1 MMNNILIRQ
10 MPVFISSTFQDMHD
24 ERDAL
29 IKKTFPKLK
38 VFASQRMVTLTPID
52 LRWGVTEKEAKSGK
66 VLELCLNEIERC
78 QPFFIG
84 ILGTRYGWCPQL
96 EDLKANNMLL
106 DQYEWLRGDIEN
118 GLSITEMEM
127 QFAVFKR
134 QNRCFICSDLSGKIN
149 DLHLVIADKRSD
161 HRNMNDIIDAG
172 NTFKCL

>member
-1 MMNNILIRQ
+1 

-38 VFASQRMVTLTPID
+38 VFAAQRMVTLTPID

-127 QFAVFKR
+127 TTKTSLWRFAAAWAERKAP
-134 QNRCFICSDLSGKIN
+134 CLPTACSGCTPCTPPP
-149 DLHLVIADKRSD
+149 R
-161 HRNMNDIIDAG
+161 AG
-172 NTFKCL
+172 SWSF